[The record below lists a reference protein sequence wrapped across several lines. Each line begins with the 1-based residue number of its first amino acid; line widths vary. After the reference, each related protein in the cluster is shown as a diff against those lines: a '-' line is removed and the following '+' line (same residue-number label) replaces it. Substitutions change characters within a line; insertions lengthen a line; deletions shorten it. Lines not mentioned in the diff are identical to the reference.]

1 MDAFRNRLLYGG
13 LFSPSSASVR
23 IPILGPTRPN
33 DFSLEVVSPDVS
45 LAKDERGLVISAPIT
60 IVGTS
65 ITTGGGLD
73 AQELRFSL
81 LFWDKLDWPDN
92 TVISI
97 GSGGDAQFLEAEG
110 ILTRSFAKLVGGGD
124 GAAIVREAFLS
135 TFRHRDSLQPGLW
148 SLARG
153 ERTLSFDE
161 EELDAG
167 RGLLFRL
174 HRAIP
179 IPDRDVALNDVL
191 EFKLKRRDE
200 LNALRHNL
208 EDVYQR
214 MKSAPD
220 EALSQATEFG
230 RLDKALS
237 DYLRV
242 IQKSGM
248 ITRSASVTVKL
259 DLKDAIIGVGTVQQV
274 HAQGLDLTTSMIAG
288 AVASAVAA
296 TATVSVGV
304 GLRGRKP
311 TSPFEYVSEIH
322 ERLF

>member
-1 MDAFRNRLLYGG
+1 
-13 LFSPSSASVR
+13 
-23 IPILGPTRPN
+23 
-33 DFSLEVVSPDVS
+33 
-45 LAKDERGLVISAPIT
+45 
-60 IVGTS
+60 
-65 ITTGGGLD
+65 
-73 AQELRFSL
+73 
-81 LFWDKLDWPDN
+81 
-92 TVISI
+92 
-97 GSGGDAQFLEAEG
+97 
-110 ILTRSFAKLVGGGD
+110 
-124 GAAIVREAFLS
+124 
-135 TFRHRDSLQPGLW
+135 
-148 SLARG
+148 
-153 ERTLSFDE
+153 
-161 EELDAG
+161 
-167 RGLLFRL
+167 
-174 HRAIP
+174 
-179 IPDRDVALNDVL
+179 
-191 EFKLKRRDE
+191 
-200 LNALRHNL
+200 
-208 EDVYQR
+208 